1 MDVKQYLFNIRNEYK
16 EIGILQERVAS
27 LTMSLLPSGIRYDL
41 DKVQTSPSDP
51 MTERMIVIADY
62 QSQLE
67 SQIDG
72 LLVRHVQAQRLINTL
87 EDSRERQVLGLY
99 FLNMPPESMAKVAET
114 IGYSQQHTYRLFERG
129 IQNLRKNENK

>member
-16 EIGILQERVAS
+16 EIGILQERIAS
-27 LTMSLLPSGIRYDL
+27 LTLSLLPSGIRYDL

-72 LLVRHVQAQRLINTL
+72 LLVRHVEAQKLINTL
-87 EDSRERQVLGLY
+87 EDSRERQILGLY
-99 FLNMPPESMAKVAET
+99 FLNMPPKSMLEVAE
-114 IGYSQQHTYRLFERG
+114 IVGYSGRQTYRLFSSGLEK
-129 IQNLRKNENK
+129 LSMS